1 MTTRRQAIK
10 LLLSIFIGISVF
22 YGKFG
27 EGLHRAYAKVKKNV
41 LPKKTPM
48 SELISKNPAKLD
60 ASHLDTTPME
70 EFDVMGQ
77 TTYSVDIEKWQLSLS
92 GAIEHPKQ
100 LTYQNILAQPTIE
113 RNVLLICPGFFA
125 YNGLWKGISMS
136 ALLSE
141 AKLNSRVTHVEFS
154 GPKGRGRMTKKFTIE
169 EVMANKIFIAHQVNG
184 RPLPEKH
191 GFPVRLV
198 AEDHYGGRWVKY
210 VDMISVIAK

>member
-10 LLLSIFIGISVF
+10 LLLSISIGVSVF
-22 YGKFG
+22 CGKIG
-27 EGLHRAYAKVKKNV
+27 AGLHLAYAKVKRIV

-48 SELISKNPAKLD
+48 PGLISKNPAKLD
-60 ASHLDTTPME
+60 TRHLDTTPMD

-77 TTYSVDIEKWQLSLS
+77 TTYSVDLEKWRLELS
-92 GAIEHPKQ
+92 GAIEHPRQ
-100 LTYQNILAQPTIE
+100 LTYENILKLPAIE

-125 YNGLWKGISMS
+125 YNGRWKGISSS
-136 ALLSE
+136 ALLSA
-141 AKLNSRVTHVEFS
+141 AKLKPQVTHVEFS
-154 GPKGRGRMTKKFTIE
+154 GPKGRGRMTKKFAIE
-169 EVMANKIFIAHQVNG
+169 EVMTDKIFIAHQVNG

-210 VDMISVIAK
+210 VDKIAVITK